1 MKRSKGCSRARR
13 GEGEWPERAALREA
27 VAQQAQRLR
36 TNHALIR
43 LFGAAALPFPPEAL
57 ACELPDVRAGALLR
71 RMGLL

>member
-1 MKRSKGCSRARR
+1 MIKRIDFV
-13 GEGEWPERAALREA
+13 A
-27 VAQQAQRLR
+27 V
-36 TNHALIR
+36 R